1 MAVWSAM
8 KDGLRPNFADNIF
21 PILVLTKRGEKLT
34 PRAAQ
39 LSVDFAQKTLRNQ
52 LIPTRPLTQMHLL
65 IPTHQLTQMH
75 QLTLTRQ
82 NRRWIQLM
90 VRIAQPCVLLTGL
103 EITTAIVPLKRTS
116 WRPLTAEAAPI
127 STMKMAPSMAAT
139 ARPLTALMAQAT
151 PSTQPTPLTQPTPMH
166 QLTPMHLQ
174 TPTHQLVTAQ
184 SCARRAGLEMVT
196 VMTAY
201 YMRLTA
207 LLATTSETPTACSMA
222 AIARPL
228 IPTHQPTPM
237 HLQTPTHQPTPTHP
251 PTPTHQLIVAAQK
264 YARRAGLE
272 MVTVMMA
279 YYMRLTALLATTS
292 ETPTACSMAAIARPW
307 IPTHQPTQMHPLTLP
322 TIAKISQL
330 LKQKPLLLDLR
341 DVSLHLKAG
350 LPMNFAGCTWL
361 TPVLT

>member
-1 MAVWSAM
+1 M

-65 IPTHQLTQMH
+65 IPTHQLTQMHQLIPTHQLTLMH

-151 PSTQPTPLTQPTPMH
+151 PSTQPTPLTQPTP
-166 QLTPMHLQ
+166 
-174 TPTHQLVTAQ
+174 THQLVTAQ

-196 VMTAY
+196 VMTA
-201 YMRLTA
+201 
-207 LLATTSETPTACSMA
+207 
-222 AIARPL
+222 
-228 IPTHQPTPM
+228 
-237 HLQTPTHQPTPTHP
+237 
-251 PTPTHQLIVAAQK
+251 
-264 YARRAGLE
+264 
-272 MVTVMMA
+272 
-279 YYMRLTALLATTS
+279 
-292 ETPTACSMAAIARPW
+292 
-307 IPTHQPTQMHPLTLP
+307 
-322 TIAKISQL
+322 
-330 LKQKPLLLDLR
+330 
-341 DVSLHLKAG
+341 
-350 LPMNFAGCTWL
+350 
-361 TPVLT
+361 